1 MNSAAIS
8 DILVIQKK
16 EIKPQRKGIFL
27 RTYTNID
34 SKFRFVILAS
44 MRAKELLRGAK
55 PKIRVKSKN
64 LICIAQEEVK
74 RGLIGYEIIQP
85 KKEESDRPEDEIFIG
100 EELALEG
107 ELEAKESK
115 DDLIPEEEPM
125 EDEAEPA
132 EELEEEEAETDAFV
146 EEEEE
151 EKTEKESDE

>member
-1 MNSAAIS
+1 M
-8 DILVIQKK
+8 
-16 EIKPQRKGIFL
+16 
-27 RTYTNID
+27 RTYTDID

-85 KKEESDRPEDEIFIG
+85 KKEESERPEDEIFIG

-107 ELEAKESK
+107 ELEARESK

-125 EDEAEPA
+125 EDPEPA
-132 EELEEEEAETDAFV
+132 EEAEEEETETEAFV

-151 EKTEKESDE
+151 EKTDKESDE